1 MAAKPTQ
8 PPSETARKDMIDR
21 MDRSDPAQPSDWK
34 DREEQTGQADRMQ
47 GPGGGSDPCT
57 TPIDR
62 NAPAGARNSLGA
74 KSDCGGRPTTDD
86 SVVEAKDELDP
97 AIPPP
102 MPEPR
107 SGRK

>member
-1 MAAKPTQ
+1 MAAKPSQ
-8 PPSETARKDMIDR
+8 PADPQAGTKPDQAGRK
-21 MDRSDPAQPSDWK
+21 P
-34 DREEQTGQADRMQ
+34 
-47 GPGGGSDPCT
+47 DPCS

-74 KSDCGGRPTTDD
+74 KSDCNGRPTSDD

-107 SGRK
+107 SGSR

>member
-1 MAAKPTQ
+1 MAAKPSQ
-8 PPSETARKDMIDR
+8 PMDDANRTDRIDR
-21 MDRSDPAQPSDWK
+21 MDRVNPPEPRAGRRDEPSD
-34 DREEQTGQADRMQ
+34 GAC
-47 GPGGGSDPCT
+47 S

-74 KSDCGGRPTTDD
+74 KSDCNGRPSTDD

-107 SGRK
+107 SGSR